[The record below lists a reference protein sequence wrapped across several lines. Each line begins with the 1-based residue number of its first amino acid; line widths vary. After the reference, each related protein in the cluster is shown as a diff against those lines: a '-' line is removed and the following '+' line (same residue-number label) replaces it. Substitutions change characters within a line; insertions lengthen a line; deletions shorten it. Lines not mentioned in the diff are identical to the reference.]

1 MHDSSPW
8 LKTKRVNMTGLVL
21 AWKKTCDV
29 RETNPTGPAFVMTT
43 SFHHKHPFIVHH
55 RHAIGR
61 DWVIQTDFPLPFSFQ
76 VR

>member
-29 RETNPTGPAFVMTT
+29 RETNPTDSHESQNMPPVDPKGTLEPET
-43 SFHHKHPFIVHH
+43 SYKV
-55 RHAIGR
+55 GLSL
-61 DWVIQTDFPLPFSFQ
+61 TDH
-76 VR
+76 